1 MRRDAGEKRF
11 EGFGDGAVEFY
22 EGLEADNSKAYW
34 NDQLA
39 LYKEHVRAPME
50 ALLAELEPEFGPG
63 FGAGKVFR
71 PHRDVRFSADKSP
84 YKTHCGAVIEQGR
97 GGGAYYVE
105 ISADGLMVAGG
116 CYHTESDQLARFR
129 TAVDTEIHGEELRS
143 LLDALTA
150 RGWEIA
156 GTALATRPRGFAP
169 DHPRLD
175 LLRHKSLY
183 ATRTWEPDDAL
194 HGRECLTRVRE
205 SWEAV
210 RDLNRWCADHIGI
223 TEKKRR

>member
-1 MRRDAGEKRF
+1 MRF

-22 EGLEADNSKAYW
+22 EGLLADNSKAYW
-34 NDQLA
+34 ADNKE
-39 LYKEHVRAPME
+39 LYAEHVRAPME

-63 FGAGKVFR
+63 FGKGKVFR
-71 PHRDVRFSADKSP
+71 PFRDVRFSHDKSP

-105 ISADGLMVAGG
+105 VGPEGMRVAGG

-129 TAVDTEIHGEELRS
+129 TAVDTEIHGEELRR
-143 LLDALTA
+143 LLDALTE

-194 HGRECLTRVRE
+194 HDRECLTRVRE

-210 RDLNRWCADHIGI
+210 RELNQWCADHIGI